1 MAKHTERANR
11 DADFQY
17 IWDQKALA
25 ETISSAEQV
34 PLNENARIAQRESQ
48 ESQYLAIENTR
59 RKAKGL
65 EVLASLDDMFGS
77 DEDDDEAPNS
87 SADPDAASP
96 HSDDDS
102 SDEEEDALITE
113 TARILVDAINLSG
126 PVMARAD
133 VR

>member
-1 MAKHTERANR
+1 M
-11 DADFQY
+11 
-17 IWDQKALA
+17 
-25 ETISSAEQV
+25 